1 MKYAAYLS
9 LSALI
14 GTSTSAA
21 TIRGSDEDELIGPP
35 RVFEEQQLIVESS
48 STGELSSS
56 KWTHQE
62 EEEEE
67 EVSSISHSGGSRT
80 LEGCDDSQLLRVSLS
95 PDSYSVSDNEFILY
109 FKEGSTYTFLA
120 EKRGLFDGDYTICL
134 SPGEHKFEAIDSYG
148 DGILDGGFYK
158 VALDGKTIFQ
168 TINGEWTRNVHKFDV
183 LGTADNSAPSPA
195 PPSEPEVQLNM
206 ADGTSFPTGVA
217 PNPPNPPAPQ
227 PPAPQPTAPQPTA
240 PQPTAPTNDDD
251 DDDSVNDAL
260 IPPPPTPTP
269 PSPTPPSDNVST
281 GTMTSRDTAWLI
293 EHNSRRQKYHVQ
305 KGKSYVALKWSKY
318 LKDSAQTWAEECAR
332 TGVFD
337 HAWHLNIGENMA
349 KHTSSSGT
357 NRPPTNILT
366 RWVENEMYDGY
377 PGNGH
382 MTQALWRSTHY
393 VGCGEA
399 RKGNTYY
406 QVCQYSKPGNCSVN
420 GNNFWASVLA
430 DDTGCKGMPLLY

>member
-1 MKYAAYLS
+1 MAHRTQFKAPE
-9 LSALI
+9 I
-14 GTSTSAA
+14 VST
-21 TIRGSDEDELIGPP
+21 LL
-35 RVFEEQQLIVESS
+35 VCLFHH
-48 STGELSSS
+48 LSSS
-56 KWTHQE
+56 HFFLST
-62 EEEEE
+62 
-67 EVSSISHSGGSRT
+67 ISYNY
-80 LEGCDDSQLLRVSLS
+80 S
-95 PDSYSVSDNEFILY
+95 PFVCRLSYSKS
-109 FKEGSTYTFLA
+109 S
-120 EKRGLFDGDYTICL
+120 
-134 SPGEHKFEAIDSYG
+134 
-148 DGILDGGFYK
+148 
-158 VALDGKTIFQ
+158 
-168 TINGEWTRNVHKFDV
+168 
-183 LGTADNSAPSPA
+183 
-195 PPSEPEVQLNM
+195 
-206 ADGTSFPTGVA
+206 
-217 PNPPNPPAPQ
+217 
-227 PPAPQPTAPQPTA
+227 
-240 PQPTAPTNDDD
+240 
-251 DDDSVNDAL
+251 
-260 IPPPPTPTP
+260 
-269 PSPTPPSDNVST
+269 
-281 GTMTSRDTAWLI
+281 
-293 EHNSRRQKYHVQ
+293 HVQ

-420 GNNFWASVLA
+420 SNNFWVSVLA